1 MDLKRLTEWLSTAD
15 GLMKAL
21 LFIIAVPGTIWAAAT
36 KELEPVI
43 AYFHLPA
50 WAASTTAFAMI
61 IAAALILRGSF
72 RRFSR
77 ESRLEQPDAFT
88 LKPSSPSM
96 LIGRSDDL
104 AGLINS
110 VQYYRLVLM
119 DGESGCGKSAL
130 VSAGLEPILLQSD
143 GLLPVII
150 RDWGDDWVRGP
161 FSAALGALVRAVNS
175 SDRKRLDWTVSPD
188 LAAEPSRLAD
198 DLDARLEAIF
208 EILGRR
214 LLLIAD
220 QFDDYQARHRSR
232 FLDQESNW
240 LSPAVLTSNNRF
252 WEWVSVGLH
261 AGRLHLL
268 VISRADT
275 AAGLACVRFLG
286 EDQSSARTLA
296 RVEVDYLHPLL
307 TGIAPEGADP
317 AVVSHPEGG
326 WHALRE
332 RIERDLKMEGAILMQ
347 QVRTV
352 LLGLRQIPLLTLRH
366 YFAAGGL
373 RGIETLVVSRAINRA
388 GEMASGGEE
397 GRRTVR
403 AMLSALISPGGP
415 NQPPK
420 SQRASFSVLSN
431 IAGDKTQYEAIL
443 SALQRDELV
452 RPAEEL
458 SGEIAWQ
465 LDHDYLARAVLAE
478 ARQADR
484 WSVALHEGKSRYED
498 SVGNWRLRWRA
509 LMSFGP
515 LTRVIWERMCG
526 RLSYGN
532 AVSYVWL
539 SAVKTAVAVLFLLL
553 IGVAAYCWNR
563 DRLLTDEANQLVNSF
578 GGGNAEKAVL
588 IVWRAPAP
596 LRERLY
602 QLLSDDH
609 TKLELATL
617 TNWSLAHSG
626 LDPIYVREALA
637 SLRARMLNIATGPTS
652 QYPKMDRLFPQ
663 YLALLSHLSSAA
675 DLKAEATNLHELLVR
690 TEFIRIS
697 RQLGYAYEAVVA
709 KIIDAKD
716 LKAEATSLGTSLE
729 QSGASTFNVG
739 LAKAYSSVASRL
751 SSAEDLKTSITRIR
765 TLLAQDTDSY
775 YSFLQ
780 PAYLADDYATLIARM
795 SNPSDLKAE
804 ATSLRTMLQ
813 TKVGNADSGLVIAY
827 AALVAQ
833 MDDPSDLKAEATSLR
848 TMLQAKSS
856 LDYEVS
862 TLALAYASV
871 APRLSDVADLKD
883 SAKTLRT
890 VMATGLWGLADE
902 LAGAYE
908 AVIGGLSNP
917 SDLKAEAISLRTL
930 LTHETSGIEQMDTEA
945 LGRAYVAVLA
955 RMSTPSDLKAEATS
969 LRTLLAR
976 KKTGF
981 DNFGLAIAYAAVA
994 ARLGDTAF
1002 LTDSATILH
1011 RLMVEERNA
1020 EKKDLLGY
1028 AYENVISRISDLEF
1042 LENEV
1047 LLLWGL
1053 VMDSLSKT
1061 AGEGQIDGLE
1071 KAWTAAVVRMNK
1083 VSGQQFEPN
1092 LFLNLL
1098 GGFIK
1103 QSRNSATLNSLGH
1116 AYKEMVAQVKD
1127 KLRLKGIATELR
1139 LSLEQNETSC
1149 RPNENQCSNLLVD
1162 VYTAVVTKTRDT
1174 EFLKSEAADLRKFL
1188 AQSKDF
1194 TSTFG
1199 VTKAYAAVASQ
1210 LKDTALR
1217 SEASSLRSLLAQAE
1231 GNMAATLGLA
1241 KAYGVVAVQL
1251 RSAVDLGAAAAIQRT
1266 MLEQMV
1272 DQESADSLA
1281 KSYADVAAGLF
1292 EHTDGQGHK
1301 ALTIEILTL
1310 AGQPFLMDPTPL
1322 LAALKPY
1329 SKKDFGGDV
1338 GGALLWAEQEFGVRS
1353 DELRPSP
1360 LPIQ

>member
-15 GLMKAL
+15 GLVKAL

-36 KELEPVI
+36 KALEPVI
-43 AYFHLPA
+43 SYFHLPA
-50 WAASTTAFAMI
+50 WAASTTAFVMI
-61 IAAALILRGSF
+61 IAAVLLLRESF

-104 AGLINS
+104 VGLINS
-110 VQYYRLVLM
+110 VQYHRLVLM

-150 RDWGDDWVRGP
+150 RDWGGDWVRGP

-188 LAAEPSRLAD
+188 LAADPSRLAD

-208 EILGRR
+208 ETLGRR
-214 LLLIAD
+214 PLLIAD

-232 FLDQESNW
+232 FLDEESNW
-240 LSPAVLTSNNRF
+240 LSPAVLASNNRF

-317 AVVSHPEGG
+317 AVVSHPEDG
-326 WHALRE
+326 WHALRQ

-352 LLGLRQIPLLTLRH
+352 LLGLRQIPLLTLRY

-431 IAGDKTQYEAIL
+431 IVGDKTQSEAIL

-484 WSVALHEGKSRYED
+484 WSVALHEGNSRYED

-532 AVSYVWL
+532 AASYVWL
-539 SAVKTAVAVLFLLL
+539 SAVKTGVKALFLLL
-553 IGVAAYCWNR
+553 LVAATYCWNR
-563 DRLLTDEANQLVNSF
+563 DRLLTDEASRLVNSF
-578 GGGNAEKAVL
+578 GGGNAEQAVL

-602 QLLSDDH
+602 QLLSEDP

-637 SLRARMLNIATGPTS
+637 LLRARMLKIATGPIS
-652 QYPKMDRLFPQ
+652 QHPKMDRLFPQ
-663 YLALLSHLSSAA
+663 YLALLPRLSSAA
-675 DLKAEATNLHELLVR
+675 DLKAEATDLHELLVR
-690 TEFIRIS
+690 TEFLGNS

-709 KIIDAKD
+709 KIIDAED
-716 LKAEATSLGTSLE
+716 LKAEATNLGALLE
-729 QSGASTFNVG
+729 QSGGATFNVG

-751 SSAEDLKTSITRIR
+751 TSEVDLKTSATRIR
-765 TLLAQDTDSY
+765 KLLAQEPNTY
-775 YSFLQ
+775 Q
-780 PAYLADDYATLIARM
+780 PAYLADDYATLVARM

-813 TKVGNADSGLVIAY
+813 AKSGFDADGLVRAY
-827 AALVAQ
+827 AVLVAG
-833 MDDPSDLKAEATSLR
+833 MDNPADLKAEATSLR
-848 TMLQAKSS
+848 TMLQATSD
-856 LDYEVS
+856 LDIIG
-862 TLALAYASV
+862 LASAYASV

-883 SAKTLRT
+883 SATTLRT
-890 VMATGLWGLADE
+890 LMTKGRWGKADV
-902 LAGAYE
+902 LTGAY
-908 AVIGGLSNP
+908 ATVIERLSNP

-930 LTHETSGIEQMDTEA
+930 LTQETSWIEEMDTEA
-945 LGRAYVAVLA
+945 LANAYAAVIGRL
-955 RMSTPSDLKAEATS
+955 SNPSDLKAEATN

-976 KKTGF
+976 KKLGF
-981 DNFGLAIAYAAVA
+981 NDVGLAIAYAAVA

-1002 LTDSATILH
+1002 LTDSATILR
-1011 RLMVEERNA
+1011 RLMVEKAGSNTN
-1020 EKKDLLGY
+1020 DLLGY
-1028 AYENVISRISDLEF
+1028 AYENVIARISDLEF

-1047 LLLWGL
+1047 MPLWSL
-1053 VMDSLSKT
+1053 VEGSLSQS
-1061 AGEGQIDGLE
+1061 AGNGQIDGLE
-1071 KAWTAAVVRMNK
+1071 KAWTAAVVRRNK
-1083 VSGQQFEPN
+1083 VSGRQSSTNIF
-1092 LFLNLL
+1092 FNLL
-1098 GGFIK
+1098 GVYMTS
-1103 QSRNSATLNSLGH
+1103 SRNSVTLNSLAH

-1127 KLRLKGIATELR
+1127 TEYLKALAKEIR
-1139 LSLEQNETSC
+1139 HSLEQNETYC
-1149 RPNENQCSNLLVD
+1149 RENEDECSNLLVD
-1162 VYTAVVTKTRDT
+1162 VYTVIVSQAMDT
-1174 EFLKSEAADLRKFL
+1174 EFLKSEAADLGNFL

-1194 TSTFG
+1194 KSTFG

-1210 LKDTALR
+1210 LKDTAALR
-1217 SEASSLRSLLAQAE
+1217 SEASNLRSLLVQAK
-1231 GNMAATLGLA
+1231 GSMAATLGLS

-1266 MLEQMV
+1266 LLEQMV

-1292 EHTDGQGHK
+1292 EHTDGQGYK
-1301 ALTIEILTL
+1301 ALIIEILTL

-1353 DELRPSP
+1353 DELRPLP